1 MCILLL
7 TQHVKSSVQFSIGF
21 DFSCFFLSPFCFYTD
36 VFETKKQKQ
45 KSKCAASQ
53 RLFLFVYILS
63 YLKHL
68 YVGAGWWFF
77 TLFHTK
83 KKTNKATSTH
93 TDTHDTHLHRKKNN
107 FLIRKAVWPPNWTC
121 FRPPFL
127 TCISCDWSYVVFRT
141 KCVY

>member
-45 KSKCAASQ
+45 KSECAAPQ

-77 TLFHTK
+77 YFIPYK
-83 KKTNKATSTH
+83 KKQTKRHLLTQTH
-93 TDTHDTHLHRKKNN
+93 MTLTYTEKKNN
-107 FLIRKAVWPPNWTC
+107 ILIRKAVWPPNWTC

>member
-36 VFETKKQKQ
+36 VFETKN
-45 KSKCAASQ
+45 KSKRASALL
-53 RLFLFVYILS
+53 RSAIFCLCTFYLETSLCWCWLVIL
-63 YLKHL
+63 LL
-68 YVGAGWWFF
+68 YSIQ
-77 TLFHTK
+77 K
-83 KKTNKATSTH
+83 KNKQSDIYSH
-93 TDTHDTHLHRKKNN
+93 TDTNDTHLHRKKTNN
-107 FLIRKAVWPPNWTC
+107 ILIRKAVWPPNWTC